1 MVCFS
6 LLLDGGFAVIR
17 DGVESTVSG
26 LRRHCG
32 ERFVYRSSGWIG
44 KRVDP

>member
-1 MVCFS
+1 MVCLS

-17 DGVESTVSG
+17 DGVELTVSG
-26 LRRHCG
+26 LRGHYG

-44 KRVDP
+44 KRAGP